1 MDIMKTAVLILPGV
15 LDISLGI
22 TLDVMNTA
30 NRLCVLTDRPP
41 LFDITLA
48 GSGRRRE
55 RSGSG
60 LEVGPLERMADL
72 PPPELLLLPGANR
85 ASRSEL
91 EGWLATREV
100 VKAMDRAGGWLGS
113 GTEVAASCVSTFALA
128 QAGLLDGRVATTSWW
143 LAPWFRERFPRIDLD
158 MARMVVRDGAI
169 STAGAALAQAD
180 LMLSL
185 VARHGSDELARRCAR
200 FLMLD
205 HRVSQS
211 QYAIAS
217 HLVCQTPTLQRADRW
232 LQTHLGEPITLAM
245 LAEALH
251 MTPRTL
257 SRHFASAVGMSP
269 IQYVQK
275 LRVERATQL
284 LETGRTSI
292 ESVAAQVGYA
302 DASMLRKLL
311 RRERGGTPDGIRP
324 RSRRASAAGTAHP
337 DRRPDAGHARAH
349 ATPEAPCE
357 PGPSR

>member
-1 MDIMKTAVLILPGV
+1 MDNMKAAVLILPGV

-30 NRLCVLTDRPP
+30 NRLCQLAERTP
-41 LFDITLA
+41 LFEVTLT
-48 GSGRRRE
+48 GTGRRRE

-60 LEVGPLERMADL
+60 LEVGPLERMTDL
-72 PPPELLLLPGANR
+72 PTPDLVLLPGANR
-85 ASRSEL
+85 ATRGEL
-91 EGWLATREV
+91 ADWLSTRDV
-100 VKAMDRAGGWLGS
+100 QKAMDHVGGWMTAGA
-113 GTEVAASCVSTFALA
+113 EAAASCVSTFALA
-128 QAGLLDGRVATTSWW
+128 QAGLLDRRIATTSWW
-143 LAPWFRERFPRIDLD
+143 LAPWFRERYPRVDLD
-158 MARMVVRDGAI
+158 MARMVVSDGPV

-180 LMLSL
+180 LMLAL
-185 VARHGSDELARRCAR
+185 VARHGSDELARNCAR

-217 HLVCQTPTLQRADRW
+217 HLVRQTPTLQRADRW
-232 LQTHLGEPITLAM
+232 LQTRLGEPVTLAM

-284 LETGRTSI
+284 LETGHASI
-292 ESVAAQVGYA
+292 ESIAAQVGYA
-302 DASMLRKLL
+302 DPSMLRKLL
-311 RRERGGTPDGIRP
+311 RRERGITPRGVRP
-324 RSRRASAAGTAHP
+324 RAPRSTAAG
-337 DRRPDAGHARAH
+337 G
-349 ATPEAPCE
+349 
-357 PGPSR
+357 

>member
-1 MDIMKTAVLILPGV
+1 MDNMKAAVLILPGV

-30 NRLCVLTDRPP
+30 NRLCLLAERAP
-41 LFDITLA
+41 LFEVTLT
-48 GSGRRRE
+48 GTGRRRE

-60 LEVGPLERMADL
+60 LEVGPLARMAELATPDL
-72 PPPELLLLPGANR
+72 VLLPGANR
-85 ASRSEL
+85 ANRGEL
-91 EGWLATREV
+91 EDWLATRDV
-100 VKAMDRAGGWLGS
+100 RKAMERVGGWIEG
-113 GTEVAASCVSTFALA
+113 GAEAAASCVGTFALA
-128 QAGLLDGRVATTSWW
+128 QAGLLDRRVATTSWW
-143 LAPWFRERFPRIDLD
+143 LAPWFRERFPRVDLD
-158 MARMVVRDGAI
+158 MARMVVSDGPI

-180 LMLSL
+180 LMLAL
-185 VARHGSDELARRCAR
+185 VARHGSDELARNCAR

-217 HLVCQTPTLQRADRW
+217 HLARQTPTLQRADRW
-232 LQTHLGEPITLAM
+232 LQSRLGEPVTLAM

-284 LETGRTSI
+284 LETGHASI

-311 RRERGGTPDGIRP
+311 RREHGVTPHGIRP

-337 DRRPDAGHARAH
+337 DRRPDDRPARAH

-357 PGPSR
+357 PGTSR

>member
-30 NRLCVLTDRPP
+30 NRLCQLAARPA
-41 LFDITLA
+41 LFDVTLT
-48 GSGRRRE
+48 GTGRRRE

-60 LEVGPLERMADL
+60 LEVGPLARMSDL
-72 PPPELLLLPGANR
+72 QAPDLVLLPGANR
-85 ASRSEL
+85 ATRGEL
-91 EGWLATREV
+91 EDWLTTRDV
-100 VKAMDRAGGWLGS
+100 LKAMDRVGGWLEG
-113 GTEVAASCVSTFALA
+113 GAAVGASCVSTFALA
-128 QAGLLDGRVATTSWW
+128 QVGLLDGRMATTSWW
-143 LAPWFRERFPRIDLD
+143 LAPWFRERFPRVDLD
-158 MARMVVRDGAI
+158 MARMVVSDGPV

-180 LMLSL
+180 LMLAL
-185 VARHGSDELARRCAR
+185 VARHGSEELARNCAR

-217 HLVCQTPTLQRADRW
+217 HLARQTPTLQRADRW
-232 LQTHLGEPITLAM
+232 LQTRLGEPVTLAM
-245 LAEALH
+245 LADALH

-284 LETGRTSI
+284 LETGHASL

-302 DASMLRKLL
+302 DPSMLRKLL
-311 RRERGGTPDGIRP
+311 RRERGVTARGV
-324 RSRRASAAGTAHP
+324 RSRSRAASDG
-337 DRRPDAGHARAH
+337 
-349 ATPEAPCE
+349 
-357 PGPSR
+357 S

>member
-30 NRLCVLTDRPP
+30 NRLCLQAERPP
-41 LFDITLA
+41 LFEVTLA
-48 GSGRRRE
+48 GTGRRRE

-60 LEVGPLERMADL
+60 LEVGPLARMVDL
-72 PPPELLLLPGANR
+72 PAPDLVLLPGANR
-85 ASRSEL
+85 AHREAL
-91 EGWLATREV
+91 EEWLATRDV
-100 VKAMDRAGGWLGS
+100 VKAMARVGNWLEGGAD
-113 GTEVAASCVSTFALA
+113 VAASCVSTFALA
-128 QAGLLDGRVATTSWW
+128 QAGLLDRRVATTSWW
-143 LAPWFRERFPRIDLD
+143 LAPLFRERFPQVDLD
-158 MARMVVRDGAI
+158 MTRMVVSDGPI

-180 LMLSL
+180 LMLAL
-185 VARHGSDELARRCAR
+185 VARHGSDELARSCAR

-217 HLVCQTPTLQRADRW
+217 HLARQTPTLQRADRW
-232 LQTHLGEPITLAM
+232 LQSRLGEPVTLAM
-245 LAEALH
+245 LADALH

-284 LETGRTSI
+284 LETGHASL

-302 DASMLRKLL
+302 DPSMLRKLL
-311 RRERGGTPDGIRP
+311 RRERGVTARSV
-324 RSRRASAAGTAHP
+324 RSRSRAAGSG
-337 DRRPDAGHARAH
+337 DERPQN
-349 ATPEAPCE
+349 
-357 PGPSR
+357 PG

>member
-1 MDIMKTAVLILPGV
+1 MDNMKTVVTILPGV

-30 NRLCVLTDRPP
+30 NRLCRIASRPP
-41 LFDITLA
+41 LFDFTLA
-48 GSGRRRE
+48 GTGRRRE

-60 LEVGPLERMADL
+60 LELGPLARLADL
-72 PPPELLLLPGANR
+72 PVPDLVLLPGANR
-85 ASRSEL
+85 AQRTEL
-91 EGWLATREV
+91 EDWLESRDVAKSMAQV
-100 VKAMDRAGGWLGS
+100 GDWMKAGA
-113 GTEVAASCVSTFALA
+113 EVAASCVSTFALA

-143 LAPWFRERFPRIDLD
+143 LAPFFRARYPKVDLD
-158 MARMVVRDGAI
+158 MARMVVRDGPV

-180 LMLSL
+180 LMLAL

-200 FLMLD
+200 YLMLD

-217 HLVCQTPTLQRADRW
+217 HLVHQTPTLQRADRW
-232 LQTHLGEPITLAM
+232 LQTRLAEPVTLAM
-245 LAEALH
+245 LADALN

-257 SRHFASAVGMSP
+257 SRHFNAAIGMSP

-284 LETGRTSI
+284 LETGHASL

-302 DASMLRKLL
+302 DPSMLRKLL
-311 RRERGGTPDGIRP
+311 RRERGVTPRSVRP
-324 RSRRASAAGTAHP
+324 RSREGASGQ
-337 DRRPDAGHARAH
+337 
-349 ATPEAPCE
+349 
-357 PGPSR
+357 